1 MSGFILS
8 AYLRTAWVWAGIRS
22 TWRAVTLSIWDR
34 IAPLGYQDATGWHAG
49 REPGLPI
56 NGAGA
61 GEGDELAERPWA
73 VGGGADGLHSSQ
85 NTYWERNDHA

>member
-1 MSGFILS
+1 VSGFILS

-49 REPGLPI
+49 REPSLPI
-56 NGAGA
+56 NGART
-61 GEGDELAERPWA
+61 GEGQGEAERFRCVDA
-73 VGGGADGLHSSQ
+73 AGGGADIFHDREP
-85 NTYWERNDHA
+85 Y